1 MFTPESYPG
10 NWVLRY
16 KNSFPAKVAQRDG
29 PEVRS
34 IGCVTFPSDWAV
46 PVGPFVFTCFFTDYL
61 VLARK

>member
-1 MFTPESYPG
+1 MFKTPESYPG

-34 IGCVTFPSDWAV
+34 I
-46 PVGPFVFTCFFTDYL
+46 
-61 VLARK
+61 VLALTACV